1 MNSTKN
7 ESTPVEISPAPFNN
21 ADSFDFETWASLVKR
36 QMIACLRK
44 RGAV

>member
-1 MNSTKN
+1 MSNTKAN
-7 ESTPVEISPAPFNN
+7 RPQKPVSPVFYGQSDN
-21 ADSFDFETWASLVKR
+21 FDFETWASLVKR

>member
-1 MNSTKN
+1 MSSTKVNSTQS
-7 ESTPVEISPAPFNN
+7 STSSVSPVYTDN
-21 ADSFDFETWASLVKR
+21 FDFETWASLVKR